1 MQKALGKDYRAFFPS
16 KFPKR
21 GGLKGT
27 TKDLDGWVGCLC
39 RGQRSFAPALQGEVA
54 LYLTPPRR

>member
-1 MQKALGKDYRAFFPS
+1 MELT
-16 KFPKR
+16 
-21 GGLKGT
+21 LKGT